1 MEISGTIFQVLPEQR
16 GEGKIGPCRKQ
27 EFIVE
32 TPGQYP
38 RKVCIQLWG
47 DKIDEFSLKEGE
59 VVKAYVN
66 VESKEYNGRWFTNV
80 KAWKI
85 EKEGDSGAPPPSGD
99 ELPPF
104 DEPLPPADENDDLP
118 F

>member
-1 MEISGTIFQVLPEQR
+1 MEISGIIHQVLPEQT
-16 GEGKIGPCRKQ
+16 GEGRNGPWRKQ
-27 EFIVE
+27 EIIVE

-47 DKIDEFSLKEGE
+47 DKIDEFAPKEGE
-59 VVKAYVN
+59 TVKAFVN

-80 KAWKI
+80 KAWKL
-85 EKEGDSGAPPPSGD
+85 EKEEGSQPPPPSSD